1 MEMDQKPNL
10 KFNRISNLY
19 VRHMF
24 ARLHSNALLNRHD
37 FISRFFQVNTRGQRD
52 FFQGTRRF
60 SRKRGKENGGEA
72 WLLSGNLS
80 AVAKLWMESGK
91 KKKRNESQEEKRN
104 CMGVVTLRLR
114 SWFYFRERWIQ
125 RMVLS

>member
-37 FISRFFQVNTRGQRD
+37 FISRFF
-52 FFQGTRRF
+52 
-60 SRKRGKENGGEA
+60 
-72 WLLSGNLS
+72 
-80 AVAKLWMESGK
+80 
-91 KKKRNESQEEKRN
+91 
-104 CMGVVTLRLR
+104 
-114 SWFYFRERWIQ
+114 
-125 RMVLS
+125 

>member
-1 MEMDQKPNL
+1 MENVGDRRENFQKICGTCSNKEKFEMHRMEMDQKPNL

-72 WLLSGNLS
+72 
-80 AVAKLWMESGK
+80 
-91 KKKRNESQEEKRN
+91 
-104 CMGVVTLRLR
+104 
-114 SWFYFRERWIQ
+114 
-125 RMVLS
+125 

>member
-52 FFQGTRRF
+52 FFKELDV
-60 SRKRGKENGGEA
+60 SRER
-72 WLLSGNLS
+72 
-80 AVAKLWMESGK
+80 
-91 KKKRNESQEEKRN
+91 EEKR
-104 CMGVVTLRLR
+104 ME
-114 SWFYFRERWIQ
+114 ERRDYYLGIYQ
-125 RMVLS
+125 R